1 MQLTRTADY
10 AIRVM
15 IHLAGLPAGGRTSRE
30 TLAQWTQ
37 VPGEFLSKVLQ
48 SLARARLIQSHRG
61 TRGGFELARSGSE
74 ITMLDVVEAIEGP
87 IQLNLCLAQDDQC
100 GRRWWCAAHLVWKD
114 AQAAMVEVLRRSTI
128 DQLARQSFGAGSN
141 DPITQIEAS
150 GPHGGGSS
158 WN

>member
-15 IHLAGLPAGGRTSRE
+15 IHLAGVPSGARTSRE
-30 TLAQWTQ
+30 TLAQWAQ

-48 SLARARLIQSHRG
+48 SLTRARLIQSHRG
-61 TRGGFELARSGSE
+61 TRGGFELARSAAD

-87 IQLNLCLAQDDQC
+87 LQLNVCLAQDDQC
-100 GRRWWCAAHLVWKD
+100 GRRWWCPAHLVWKD
-114 AQAAMVEVLRRSTI
+114 AQAAMAEVLRSATM
-128 DQLARQSFGAGSN
+128 DQLVKRVPVAKPAETL
-141 DPITQIEAS
+141 TQLRTAAATEGDA
-150 GPHGGGSS
+150 P

>member
-15 IHLAGLPAGGRTSRE
+15 IHLAGLPCGARTSRE
-30 TLAQWTQ
+30 TLAKWTQ

-61 TRGGFELARSGSE
+61 TRGGFELARSGSQ

-87 IQLNLCLAQDDQC
+87 LQLNVCLGRDDAC
-100 GRRWWCAAHLVWKD
+100 GRRWWCAAHNVWRE
-114 AQAAMVEVLRRSTI
+114 AQTAMVDVLTSATI
-128 DQLARQSFGAGSN
+128 ERLARESFGDLSSNLLTQVEGSETA
-141 DPITQIEAS
+141 P
-150 GPHGGGSS
+150 GGTP

>member
-15 IHLAGLPAGGRTSRE
+15 IHLAGLPSGARTSRE
-30 TLAQWTQ
+30 TLARWTQ

-48 SLARARLIQSHRG
+48 SLARARLIHSHRG
-61 TRGGFELARSGSE
+61 TRGGFELARSGNQ

-87 IQLNLCLAQDDQC
+87 LQLNVCLAQDDAC
-100 GRRWWCAAHLVWKD
+100 GRRWWCPAHNVWRE
-114 AQAAMVEVLRRSTI
+114 AQAAMVQVLAAANME
-128 DQLARQSFGAGSN
+128 QLAKRSFGDSGS
-141 DPITQIEAS
+141 DSLTHVQGATATP
-150 GPHGGGSS
+150 GGTP